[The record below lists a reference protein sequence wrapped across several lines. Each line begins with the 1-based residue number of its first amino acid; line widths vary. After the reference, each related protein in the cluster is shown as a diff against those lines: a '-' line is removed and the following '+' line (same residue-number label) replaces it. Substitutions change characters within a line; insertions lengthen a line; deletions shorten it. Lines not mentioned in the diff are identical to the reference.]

1 MQSKCACL
9 IRVFSINLWI
19 IFCRFIIWK
28 NKKEVIYSGQNNSDK
43 AQLLQGMKSFM
54 AKLMLPEND
63 YILVGKTLL
72 ALITI

>member
-1 MQSKCACL
+1 MCL
-9 IRVFSINLWI
+9 SDKGFLNKSLDYFLPVY
-19 IFCRFIIWK
+19 FIIWK